1 MTASI
6 SGCAGWVLVIGRC
19 RSDITMEMDD
29 IEVNIPNHEKSG
41 EVFRRN
47 DLLKS
52 LYENYLQ

>member
-1 MTASI
+1 
-6 SGCAGWVLVIGRC
+6 
-19 RSDITMEMDD
+19 MEMDD